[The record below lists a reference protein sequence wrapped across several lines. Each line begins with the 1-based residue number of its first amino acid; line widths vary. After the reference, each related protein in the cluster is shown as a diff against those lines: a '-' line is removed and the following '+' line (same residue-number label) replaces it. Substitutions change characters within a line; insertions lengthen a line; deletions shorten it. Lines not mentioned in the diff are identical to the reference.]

1 MTFLE
6 IGISFPTWD
15 VIVAAAHLTGI
26 SAFFYANNGQID
38 GINESNVQEGL
49 NFIVDLFHH
58 MGL

>member
-1 MTFLE
+1 LASPFQQ
-6 IGISFPTWD
+6 WD

-26 SAFFYANNGQID
+26 SAFFYADNGQID